1 MNYIKYFMK
10 SMNAI
15 AVSILENPKKE
26 VGNTIF
32 AQLAYH
38 KAYNVH
44 VQMRCMGV
52 IYDSTI

>member
-1 MNYIKYFMK
+1 MK

-32 AQLAYH
+32 AQLVFYYVINGFEAYH

-44 VQMRCMGV
+44 IQMRCMGC
-52 IYDSTI
+52 DL